1 MTIVSIRLSLLLF
14 LIVSNLSWNYL
25 STNVFLNVF
34 SDSIA
39 ALLSIKDC
47 NTKNSI
53 ARNSQYFGEMVSA
66 FTSIKFYWCKG
77 HNKIIGNEMA
87 DYFAKDSIS
96 NPNCLNQVFPLPI
109 SHVKNKVKS
118 KSKTSW
124 FNRWKT
130 STNGRITFSFIP
142 DGMLKYLL
150 SKSLC

>member
-1 MTIVSIRLSLLLF
+1 MKLSVNECF
-14 LIVSNLSWNYL
+14 SQI
-25 STNVFLNVF
+25 NVF

-53 ARNSQYFGEMVSA
+53 ARNIQYFVKFFSA
-66 FTSIKFYWCKG
+66 FTSVKFYWCKG

-142 DGMLKYLL
+142 DGMPKYLQFEL
-150 SKSLC
+150 TIQDFSVRKTAFIKC